1 MSPASDAEPD
11 PTPESDRRAALLRL
25 LPRYVPIVGWLPRYQ
40 RADLG
45 PDVLGGLTSWGVMVP
60 VALAYASLAGLP
72 PEYGLITAFAAL
84 AAYAVFGTSRH
95 LRVTTSSTMAVM
107 SLSLVAPLAGGDTAQ
122 FIALSAALALMVGAL
137 LVIAGLARL
146 GFISEFL
153 AKPVVT
159 GFVFGVAVTIIVGQ
173 MPKLLGIPGT
183 SGSVFDQLRSI
194 LQQLPD
200 LDPLTLAVGA
210 LSLLLILV
218 LQR

>member
-1 MSPASDAEPD
+1 MSSEQGSLQGSGPVSTSAARSRAEP
-11 PTPESDRRAALLRL
+11 PTTLQRF
-25 LPRYVPIVGWLPRYQ
+25 VPIVRWLPRYD

-45 PDVLGGLTSWGVMVP
+45 PDLLAGLTTWGVMVP

-107 SLSLVAPLAGGDTAQ
+107 SLALVTPIAGGDPTR
-122 FIALSAALALMVGAL
+122 FIALSRRWRSSSARSSSSPALP
-137 LVIAGLARL
+137 RL

-159 GFVFGVAVTIIVGQ
+159 GFIIGVAVTVIVGQ
-173 MPKLLGIPGT
+173 LPKLLGIPGA
-183 SGSVFDQLRSI
+183 SGSVVDQLRS
-194 LQQLPD
+194 
-200 LDPLTLAVGA
+200 
-210 LSLLLILV
+210 LV
-218 LQR
+218 EPPPRD